1 MLCGPSPRAF
11 SPLFALVAAVLA
23 LALPARADDGQKAE
37 CAAAYE
43 KAQEHRTA
51 GRLIAA
57 EAALTLCAAEA
68 CPAFVKSDC
77 AQWLTEV
84 QREVPTV
91 QFEVKGPTGDQV
103 TAVRVFVDGELLLE
117 ELGDEPVP
125 LDPGD
130 HELRFEIEGAK
141 PATRQVLVRQGHKDR
156 VVQVSFAADPAPA
169 STVEPPAEPSPAAA
183 DPTESAEP
191 SAEPGP
197 LRPYA
202 WIAGGVG
209 GAALVSWG
217 VFAAL
222 GSSQQSDLE
231 STCKPNCSSSEVD
244 SVRTKYLIADVSLI
258 TGIVG
263 LGAGVALYVLS
274 QPGDPA
280 PAGDQGRALRFDVG
294 ALPGGGFGA
303 VGGRF

>member
-1 MLCGPSPRAF
+1 MVRGHAQRA
-11 SPLFALVAAVLA
+11 SALSFALVAVLLA
-23 LALPARADDGQKAE
+23 LPRPARADDGQKAE
-37 CAAAYE
+37 CASSYE

-51 GRLIAA
+51 GRLLEA
-57 EAALTLCAAEA
+57 EEALTRCAADA

-84 QREVPTV
+84 KREVPTV
-91 QFEVKGPTGDQV
+91 QFEVTGPKGEPI

-117 ELGDEPVP
+117 ELDGKPVP

-130 HELRFEIEGAK
+130 HELRFEIEGAE
-141 PATRQVLVRQGHKDR
+141 PETRQVLVRQGHKDR
-156 VVQVSFAADPAPA
+156 AVQVSFAAGKAAEPEVA
-169 STVEPPAEPSPAAA
+169 PPAEPAPTA
-183 DPTESAEP
+183 DAPPEAVDE

-209 GAALVSWG
+209 AAALVSWG

-231 STCKPNCSSSEVD
+231 STCKPNCASSDVD

-263 LGAGVALYVLS
+263 LGAGVVLYVMS

-280 PAGDQGRALRFDVG
+280 PASEQARAVRFDFG
-294 ALPGGGFGA
+294 ALPGGAFGT